1 MSDASPSRTEV
12 IVFCSGKGGTGK
24 TSLIS
29 ALGYALGQSGHRV
42 LLVDADR
49 ATDGLSLFMLGPE
62 GMSQLNTF
70 VPESTFTGLLAAHE
84 KTGVMAPQPHRI
96 DRLGVHDH
104 RLSYDAIISDRN
116 IYGDAPESTAPA
128 GASIDRQYDRAA
140 FQRTVQAFF
149 GHVRASGKYDYVL
162 VDSRGGFSFESTD
175 VAAAG
180 DSFIV
185 VTEATYTNFYQDRN
199 LVDRISQAAGEM
211 STQSVLR
218 AIVVNKSTDPPE
230 TSFRNEL
237 VREFGVRFEDVF
249 PVSLDVEAMRVYK
262 MQKAVYREAPASRFA
277 YDSLQAFQR
286 ILRIVT
292 SQWPVERV
300 ESWNALVATVEA
312 AIAQH
317 NAEVETETRARAAQL
332 AQFAEAESERARL
345 ASELQLERA
354 AHAQEAQRQDVLLR
368 ELREQEGR
376 REARQKEELATLRAR
391 ADEERRQLELAAEQR
406 LELQAVRHQAAD
418 YSLRS
423 EAKFRNLVLV
433 IATLMLTLILATAG
447 IWVFAR
453 SQAFRSALELA
464 GPQTL
469 RAPYGAESASGAAE
483 TPYGYPAGKR

>member
-1 MSDASPSRTEV
+1 MSSSTRTEV

-62 GMSQLNTF
+62 GMSQLTAF

-96 DRLGVHDH
+96 DRLAEHDH
-104 RLSYDAIISDRN
+104 RLSYEAIISDRN
-116 IYGDAPESTAPA
+116 LYGDAADALQSS

-140 FQRTVQAFF
+140 FQRAVQDFF
-149 GHVRASGKYDYVL
+149 DGLRGSGIYDYVL

-211 STQSVLR
+211 NTQSVLR
-218 AIVVNKSTDPPE
+218 AIIVNKATDPPE
-230 TSFRNEL
+230 TSFRTEL

-249 PVSLDVEAMRVYK
+249 PVELDVEALRVYK
-262 MQKAVYREAPASRFA
+262 MQKAVYREAPASHFA

-300 ESWNALVATVEA
+300 ERWNALVASVEG

-317 NAEVETETRARAAQL
+317 NAEVDRQTAALAAQR
-332 AQFAEAESERARL
+332 AQFVEAESERARL
-345 ASELQLERA
+345 GSELQLERA
-354 AHAQEAQRQDVLLR
+354 ARAQEQQRQDVLLQ
-368 ELREQEGR
+368 ELREQESR
-376 REARQKEELATLRAR
+376 RDARLREELNDIRAR
-391 ADEERRQLELAAEQR
+391 AEEDRRQLELVAEQR
-406 LELQAVRHQAAD
+406 LELQRVRHQSESA
-418 YSLRS
+418 SRQS
-423 EAKFRNLVLV
+423 EAKFRGLLIMISTV
-433 IATLMLTLILATAG
+433 ALTLTLAVIGIGLFLRSSSFATA
-447 IWVFAR
+447 
-453 SQAFRSALELA
+453 LDLA
-464 GPQTL
+464 GSP
-469 RAPYGAESASGAAE
+469 RGAEHSGTPGGANVAPVASQPSPGA
-483 TPYGYPAGKR
+483 R